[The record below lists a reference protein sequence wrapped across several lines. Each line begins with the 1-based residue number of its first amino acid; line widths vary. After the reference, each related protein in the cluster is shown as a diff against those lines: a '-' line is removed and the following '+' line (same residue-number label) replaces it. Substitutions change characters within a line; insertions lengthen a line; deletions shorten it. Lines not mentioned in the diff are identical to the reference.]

1 MQNVKVLWQQV
12 LEKLELR
19 ISSVSYTLWIKP
31 IKPIEIDEKDNFVI
45 AVQSLSAKNQ
55 ILRNFIDKIVE
66 CCNEI
71 SNKNLSLTVL
81 DPNEEIEYLK
91 NKGLKNK
98 TYEILILEWLRK
110 CDGLT
115 AKKIFEMI
123 EINFSTQLNKEQ
135 KKKKLDNLLQ
145 NMRKHN
151 KIIVEHDN
159 RNSIWKLK

>member
-1 MQNVKVLWQQV
+1 MLDKIQKNKSD
-12 LEKLELR
+12 ELTKEELTSLIKDDLIIKNGKSYI
-19 ISSVSYTLWIKP
+19 ISSSVAK
-31 IKPIEIDEKDNFVI
+31 I
-45 AVQSLSAKNQ
+45 ANQ
-55 ILRNFIDKIVE
+55 
-66 CCNEI
+66 
-71 SNKNLSLTVL
+71 
-81 DPNEEIEYLK
+81 EIEYLK